1 MTEIQTNL
9 CNECMSTVLML
20 TLLDPTL
27 AHVCYY
33 TWAKTHE
40 PWEYDYSIAFR
51 TKLRH
56 NISYTSI
63 TIIMKSI
70 SQQTQNDI
78 ISLLEQGKSCRQIG
92 QEIGVHYS
100 TVSKFHSKLNFTP
113 PKGKGGCPSK
123 LTPTAI
129 CHAIHIIS
137 TGKADTA
144 VDVTKSLQETFPG
157 TISASTVRRGLK
169 KSGLK
174 AVVKTKGPVL
184 SQHHHR
190 ERLDFAKAH
199 EHWTVEDWKRVIW
212 SDGRKWVWKKKGE
225 GLSDRLVQGTLK
237 YGGGHV
243 MLWGCFGWD
252 GVGYA
257 CKIDGNMDADL
268 YVSILEDELQE
279 SLNYW
284 GKNPQGVVFQQDN
297 DPKHT
302 SKKAKAWLKDHGFEV
317 MVWPP
322 QSPDLNPIEHLWNHL
337 KRKLGEYEE
346 PPRGIQELW
355 ERVQKEWDNIGVE
368 ECRKLIESMP
378 RRVEAVLKAKGGH
391 TKY

>member
-1 MTEIQTNL
+1 MITALHFAQ
-9 CNECMSTVLML
+9 
-20 TLLDPTL
+20 
-27 AHVCYY
+27 
-33 TWAKTHE
+33 
-40 PWEYDYSIAFR
+40 
-51 TKLRH
+51 KLRH
-56 NISYTSI
+56 SISYTSI

-184 SQHHHR
+184 SQCHCR
-190 ERLDFAKAH
+190 GRLDFSKAH
-199 EHWTVEDWKRVIW
+199 EHWTVDDWKRVVWSDETKINHLG

-237 YGGGHV
+237 FGGGHV
-243 MLWGCFGWD
+243 MLW
-252 GVGYA
+252 
-257 CKIDGNMDADL
+257 
-268 YVSILEDELQE
+268 
-279 SLNYW
+279 
-284 GKNPQGVVFQQDN
+284 
-297 DPKHT
+297 
-302 SKKAKAWLKDHGFEV
+302 
-317 MVWPP
+317 
-322 QSPDLNPIEHLWNHL
+322 
-337 KRKLGEYEE
+337 
-346 PPRGIQELW
+346 
-355 ERVQKEWDNIGVE
+355 
-368 ECRKLIESMP
+368 
-378 RRVEAVLKAKGGH
+378 AVLGGQGWAMPAKLMVIW
-391 TKY
+391 

>member
-1 MTEIQTNL
+1 
-9 CNECMSTVLML
+9 ML

-27 AHVCYY
+27 AFLCYY
-33 TWAKTHE
+33 TWAKTRE

-56 NISYTSI
+56 SISYTSI

-78 ISLLEQGKSCRQIG
+78 ISLLEQGKSCRQIA

-100 TVSKFHSKLNFTP
+100 TVSKFCSELNFTP
-113 PKGKGGCPSK
+113 PKGKGGHPSK

-317 MVWPP
+317 MVWP

-337 KRKLGEYEE
+337 KRKLGELRSHLEGFRSCGRE
-346 PPRGIQELW
+346 F
-355 ERVQKEWDNIGVE
+355 
-368 ECRKLIESMP
+368 
-378 RRVEAVLKAKGGH
+378 RRSGTILGWRSAGN
-391 TKY
+391 

>member
-1 MTEIQTNL
+1 MMEIQTNL

-27 AHVCYY
+27 AFLCYY

-40 PWEYDYSIAFR
+40 PWEYDYSIAFH

-78 ISLLEQGKSCRQIG
+78 ISLLEQGKSCRQIA

-169 KSGLK
+169 KSGLN
-174 AVVKTKGPVL
+174 AVVKTKGPVPVL

-199 EHWTVEDWKRVIW
+199 EHWTVEDWKRIIW
-212 SDGRKWVWKKKGE
+212 SDGRKWVWKK
-225 GLSDRLVQGTLK
+225 
-237 YGGGHV
+237 
-243 MLWGCFGWD
+243 
-252 GVGYA
+252 
-257 CKIDGNMDADL
+257 
-268 YVSILEDELQE
+268 
-279 SLNYW
+279 
-284 GKNPQGVVFQQDN
+284 
-297 DPKHT
+297 
-302 SKKAKAWLKDHGFEV
+302 
-317 MVWPP
+317 
-322 QSPDLNPIEHLWNHL
+322 
-337 KRKLGEYEE
+337 
-346 PPRGIQELW
+346 
-355 ERVQKEWDNIGVE
+355 
-368 ECRKLIESMP
+368 
-378 RRVEAVLKAKGGH
+378 
-391 TKY
+391 

>member
-1 MTEIQTNL
+1 MMEIQSNL
-9 CNECMSTVLML
+9 CNKCMSTILML

-27 AHVCYY
+27 AFLCYY
-33 TWAKTHE
+33 TWAKTCE
-40 PWEYDYSIAFR
+40 PWEYDCSIAFH

-56 NISYTSI
+56 SISCTSI

-70 SQQTQNDI
+70 FQQTQNDI

-100 TVSKFHSKLNFTP
+100 TVSKFHLKLNFTP
-113 PKGKGGCPSK
+113 PKGKGGCASK
-123 LTPTAI
+123 LTPTSI
-129 CHAIHIIS
+129 HHAFCIIS

-157 TISASTVRRGLK
+157 TISALTVRRGLK

-174 AVVKTKGPVL
+174 AVVKTKGPV
-184 SQHHHR
+184 HR

-199 EHWTVEDWKRVIW
+199 EHWTVEDWKGVIW

-243 MLWGCFGWD
+243 MLWGCFGWG

-257 CKIDGNMDADL
+257 CKMQN
-268 YVSILEDELQE
+268 
-279 SLNYW
+279 
-284 GKNPQGVVFQQDN
+284 
-297 DPKHT
+297 
-302 SKKAKAWLKDHGFEV
+302 
-317 MVWPP
+317 
-322 QSPDLNPIEHLWNHL
+322 
-337 KRKLGEYEE
+337 
-346 PPRGIQELW
+346 
-355 ERVQKEWDNIGVE
+355 
-368 ECRKLIESMP
+368 
-378 RRVEAVLKAKGGH
+378 
-391 TKY
+391 